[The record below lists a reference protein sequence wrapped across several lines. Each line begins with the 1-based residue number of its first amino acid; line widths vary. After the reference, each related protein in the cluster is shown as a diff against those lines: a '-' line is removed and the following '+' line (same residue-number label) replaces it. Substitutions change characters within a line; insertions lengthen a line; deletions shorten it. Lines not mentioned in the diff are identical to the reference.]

1 MNIFEKLAEN
11 PELQFWTVAG
21 IVAVCMALGAF
32 VTYIFGV
39 LPLKGQNRQRGR
51 TGALCDNGRPAE
63 YYENAIADL
72 KSEVEF
78 WQGNCKTAEDRYNKL
93 YQEVYMYNGS
103 QDQ

>member
-1 MNIFEKLAEN
+1 MNIFEQLAEN
-11 PELQFWTVAG
+11 PELQFWATAG
-21 IVAVCMALGAF
+21 VVAVCMALGAF
-32 VTYIFGV
+32 VVFIFGV
-39 LPLKGQNRQRGR
+39 LPLKEQKKQRER
-51 TGALCDNGRPAE
+51 TGILCDNGRPVE

-78 WQGNCKTAEDRYNKL
+78 WPGNCKTAEDRYNKL